1 MECATPLHH
10 GQHVKTSADLVF
22 RTLHRHWLCI
32 STNSKLRNSFCTRC
46 LSEYACQEL
55 LRQMFAVPRGHNKS
69 KPFIDH
75 IYHFALVDDP
85 ARPDLHRHP
94 LARYAAAVDVD
105 VEEGCAL
112 LLPAYWYHRVE
123 SSAPPDRLN
132 VAVNVW
138 FDADVGGGAP
148 ARLHRML
155 RERLVVDCT

>member
-1 MECATPLHH
+1 MLVQLSGTKRFTLVAPGPLH
-10 GQHVKTSADLVF
+10 GLPVYPSV
-22 RTLHRHWLCI
+22 
-32 STNSKLRNSFCTRC
+32 LRALEMRRDGPGA
-46 LSEYACQEL
+46 YAAEGAAE
-55 LRQMFAVPRGHNKS
+55 REES
-69 KPFIDH
+69 
-75 IYHFALVDDP
+75 HFALVDDP

-94 LARYAAAVDVD
+94 LGRYAAAVDVD

-155 RERLVVDCT
+155 RERLLVDCT